1 MFSARRPANLSTC
14 GLLTALALLCA
25 CGCSS
30 PSGGG
35 VFSRSDVIHELHLF
49 VSPVGL
55 QSSPSG
61 PVDGLA
67 VRVFAS
73 SRGHAKGV
81 PIRSGTLDIL
91 AYDGAPDEAARRS
104 VKPAQVWS
112 FPATKL
118 PPFAVT
124 SSLGTGYELALPWQG
139 TRPTASRLTI
149 VARHTPASGPSLFAA
164 PSIMPNALR

>member
-1 MFSARRPANLSTC
+1 MFPVSRPTCLSAC
-14 GLLTALALLCA
+14 GLVVLALICLS
-25 CGCSS
+25 GCSS

-35 VFSRSDVIHELHLF
+35 AFSRSDAVHELHLF
-49 VSPVGL
+49 VSPVAL
-55 QSSPSG
+55 QSNPSG
-61 PVDGLA
+61 PADGLA

-73 SRGHAKGV
+73 SRSQAKGV
-81 PIRSGTLDIL
+81 PIRAGTLEIL
-91 AYDGAPDEAARRS
+91 AYDGAPDETARRS
-104 VKPAQVWS
+104 EKPAQVWS

-124 SSLGTGYELALPWQG
+124 SSLGTGYDLALPWQG

-149 VARHTPASGPSLFAA
+149 VARYTPALGPPLFAA